1 MKFKTALAAVAAMTL
16 TGTAYAQVGPE
27 VGATVYEAPNGEIGG
42 VIGTIE
48 TIENDTVL
56 VDVDGMDAPL
66 PLAAFGEGPDG
77 PVIAATKAQIV
88 QMLQQAQAQA
98 TAARDQALV
107 ADAPVMTANSVPV
120 GKIESV
126 EGDNIVL
133 ALPEGSV
140 ALVRT
145 NFTADANGSL
155 MVLYTKAQLLAA
167 LNGEDMPEGEA
178 MAEGTAE
185 GGEMA
190 ADAE

>member
-88 QMLQQAQAQA
+88 QMLQQLDTYQPI
-98 TAARDQALV
+98 TLGFNRIGNYISKFYLIAAVNTECL
-107 ADAPVMTANSVPV
+107 
-120 GKIESV
+120 
-126 EGDNIVL
+126 
-133 ALPEGSV
+133 
-140 ALVRT
+140 
-145 NFTADANGSL
+145 
-155 MVLYTKAQLLAA
+155 
-167 LNGEDMPEGEA
+167 
-178 MAEGTAE
+178 
-185 GGEMA
+185 
-190 ADAE
+190 